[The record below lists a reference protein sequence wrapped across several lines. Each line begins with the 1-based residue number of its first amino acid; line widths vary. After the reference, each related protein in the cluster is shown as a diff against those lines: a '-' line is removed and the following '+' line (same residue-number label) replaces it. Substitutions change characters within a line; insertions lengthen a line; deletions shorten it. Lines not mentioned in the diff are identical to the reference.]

1 MTPAQAAAAR
11 AAAAAHKALMR
22 LRDRERSLEI
32 IKVHAEAHTGAPRQQ
47 ALILV
52 MAARQLLIEA
62 NQHDD
67 AVALGEYI
75 NARMVN
81 PNANRS

>member
-1 MTPAQAAAAR
+1 MTPAIAAAR
-11 AAAAAHKALMR
+11 AHKALSHT
-22 LRDRERSLEI
+22 RDRERTREAVI
-32 IKVHAEAHTGAPRQQ
+32 GRVEAHTGAPRQQ

-52 MAARQLLIEA
+52 EAARQLLIEA
-62 NQHDD
+62 NQHAD